1 MIVDEKSTSDVLKQY
16 QELGFDLTKSMI
28 IEFFID
34 GSQKNLQSI
43 ESQIISYRQDFQISI
58 EQDEFGEM
66 WTCYCSVN
74 IVPSLENILAI
85 ETTLFDIAQKNDC
98 SYEGFGSYGN

>member
-1 MIVDEKSTSDVLKQY
+1 MIIDKKSTSDVLKQY

-43 ESQIISYRQDFQISI
+43 ESQIISYCKATAAFAQIYGS
-58 EQDEFGEM
+58 F
-66 WTCYCSVN
+66 C
-74 IVPSLENILAI
+74 
-85 ETTLFDIAQKNDC
+85 TTEA
-98 SYEGFGSYGN
+98 

>member
-28 IEFFID
+28 IEFFIE

-43 ESQIISYRQDFQISI
+43 ASPHFS
-58 EQDEFGEM
+58 EF
-66 WTCYCSVN
+66 
-74 IVPSLENILAI
+74 ILLNTDLKI
-85 ETTLFDIAQKNDC
+85 LPIRNDLTF
-98 SYEGFGSYGN
+98 Y

>member
-28 IEFFID
+28 IEFFIE

-58 EQDEFGEM
+58 EQNEFGEM

-74 IVPSLENILAI
+74 II
-85 ETTLFDIAQKNDC
+85 
-98 SYEGFGSYGN
+98 

>member
-1 MIVDEKSTSDVLKQY
+1 MIIDEKSTSDVLKQY
-16 QELGFDLTKSMI
+16 QELGFDLTKPMI
-28 IEFFID
+28 IEFFIE

-43 ESQIISYRQDFQISI
+43 ESQLISYRQDFQISI

-74 IVPSLENILAI
+74 IVPSLENI
-85 ETTLFDIAQKNDC
+85 
-98 SYEGFGSYGN
+98 